1 MLKKSFKVNS
11 EFYSAEHIL
20 TAIEDFKDVAPIEF
34 DQENMTITISWDD
47 DKDTIVTFSELMN
60 YCLSIYNESI

>member
-11 EFYSAEHIL
+11 EFYSPEHML
-20 TAIEDFKDVAPIEF
+20 TAIEDFKDVTPIEF
-34 DQENMTITISWDD
+34 DQETMTITVSWDD
-47 DKDTIVTFSELMN
+47 DTDATLTFNELMN